1 MPKMPSR
8 KHAKRPKYEKPSK
21 KIPEHALIAAAITGN
36 MSSLFFTL
44 PLELCKRIYDFVW
57 QNTNT
62 VAVSQVVCGV
72 LIIMVM
78 ACIPA

>member
-1 MPKMPSR
+1 MPKMPYR

-62 VAVSQVVCGV
+62 VAVSQVVYGV

-78 ACIPA
+78 TCISA